1 MNTTY
6 KLLYNGTVAMTGGQ
20 DAVGGQT
27 VPEIAT
33 ALLAHGVAE
42 VLVTT
47 DDVSAYRS
55 AEMPVGPKGAVK
67 VWDRDRVVEA
77 QEYLATVPG
86 VTVMIHDQ
94 ACAAQAR
101 RLRKR
106 GLVETPPY
114 RIAINHRICEAC
126 GDCGA
131 VSNCLS
137 VQAIDTPLG
146 TKTTIDQSSCNLD
159 YSCLEGDCPSFIQI
173 TPNPKAKKKR
183 TRVSSAAISPI
194 PTSSSHP
201 AHSTCEWSGSVA
213 PVSSPSPRSSP
224 RLRCSTACTCAGS
237 TRPASR
243 RKPDV

>member
-1 MNTTY
+1 M
-6 KLLYNGTVAMTGGQ
+6 
-20 DAVGGQT
+20 
-27 VPEIAT
+27 
-33 ALLAHGVAE
+33 
-42 VLVTT
+42 
-47 DDVSAYRS
+47 
-55 AEMPVGPKGAVK
+55 K

-126 GDCGA
+126 GDCGT

-159 YSCLEGDCPSFIQI
+159 YSCLEATAPVSSRSRPIRR
-173 TPNPKAKKKR
+173 PRKRR
-183 TRVSSAAISPI
+183 TRLSPAAISTI
-194 PTSSSHP
+194 PTSSSP

>member
-1 MNTTY
+1 
-6 KLLYNGTVAMTGGQ
+6 
-20 DAVGGQT
+20 
-27 VPEIAT
+27 
-33 ALLAHGVAE
+33 
-42 VLVTT
+42 
-47 DDVSAYRS
+47 
-55 AEMPVGPKGAVK
+55 MPVGPKGAMK

-126 GDCGA
+126 GDCGT

-173 TPNPKAKKKR
+173 TPNPKAKKKGAPGAP
-183 TRVSSAAISPI
+183 AAISPI
-194 PTSSSHP
+194 PTSSS
-201 AHSTCEWSGSVA
+201 A
-213 PVSSPSPRSSP
+213 
-224 RLRCSTACTCAGS
+224 RL
-237 TRPASR
+237 TRPANGRIGGTGVVTVAQIVATAAMLDGLHVRGLDQTGLSQKAGRVSGDLRITTDAPAPSNLIGDEGADVIIAFDLLGAASPPRSR
-243 RKPDV
+243 RATRPARC